1 MKESETEAAGHTIFL
16 QYSILSSD
24 RDVQTALIRK
34 RSAIVVVGR
43 RLRTAYMLAE
53 YCKQKTACWSIG
65 IFCAIEYRMSV
76 ALRQKGVVSETK
88 SLILEM
94 VVI

>member
-1 MKESETEAAGHTIFL
+1 
-16 QYSILSSD
+16 
-24 RDVQTALIRK
+24 
-34 RSAIVVVGR
+34 
-43 RLRTAYMLAE
+43 MLE
-53 YCKQKTACWSIG
+53 HC

-88 SLILEM
+88 TLILEM